1 MYGSDRDFNT
11 EFIKQIGLGVGIS
24 RTYPKG
30 HPSLLP
36 VIQRLKVLIKEVP
49 LEKESISL
57 VIVED
62 VIMIGEERFDARRL
76 PMVKSLVDRF
86 NQLNIQSITFHV
98 DLSDSDVREFF
109 SASAATPA
117 DIADYGD
124 IVALMKA
131 RGMVGIKVNKLKV
144 GVVSSDA
151 EAREFNWSS
160 FLENV
165 GGGGGIGDG
174 SALTE
179 EERIQQMGTF
189 LAGLGLSGGEPVN
202 IQTDRIVGGLE
213 KLALMIAKQYGEE
226 RWDEYSLVFSRIL
239 SVLSPNIRKNIVKYK
254 TENKKLAVLFKSLI
268 PTMADEDIVD
278 MVSVKAR
285 EKKADTEDEIVDI
298 LKNVTGS
305 RLPDILS
312 TLRMNVPELNFEKIV
327 GRLMSEMKTV
337 KGSKEA
343 DKFVARDLEVKLR
356 AFFPMLRAASHE
368 ERTQA
373 IAGLMKLAPTIFQVK
388 NWDLMRLLVDRFD
401 TMADAETEIATF
413 NRVIGALVD
422 LYKQAVAEKV
432 DDIIQFISKKFGKHL
447 MRKEQS
453 LIERKKIIIGAI
465 SEIRDQNYITELVS
479 LLWEPGTFVEARE
492 ALISFS
498 EHSLPLLTG
507 MLREIDDRS
516 IRMKILDIL
525 VRIGEKGLP
534 EYRKMLDSA
543 EWYIRRNAVWL
554 IGEIQSPAGLPDLNR
569 LISDP
574 EVRVQLEVIES
585 FKKIGTAEARSH
597 IRQAL
602 NSGYRNVIIT
612 AMKYCDPED
621 ARRKVDEVLTW
632 IRQRKGIPDNKEEA
646 FRQSVIELLGQVGGD
661 TVLPVLNEILN
672 ERSLFKGD
680 LLIPTKQAALNAF
693 LKIDTP
699 NSLQALRD
707 AAQHRDPYVSGMAQE
722 LLRKM
727 DSAKEQKEEPPK
739 E

>member
-1 MYGSDRDFNT
+1 MHSSARDFNS

-36 VIQRLKVLIKEVP
+36 VIQRLKILIKEVP
-49 LEKESISL
+49 LEKEAISL
-57 VIVED
+57 VVVED
-62 VIMIGEERFDARRL
+62 VIMIGEERFDSRRL

-86 NQLNIQSITFHV
+86 NQLDIQSITFHV

-109 SASAATPA
+109 GATAASPA

-124 IVALMKA
+124 IVALIKA
-131 RGMVGIKVNKLKV
+131 RGIVGIKVNKLKV

-151 EAREFNWSS
+151 EARDFNWSS

-165 GGGGGIGDG
+165 GSGGGG
-174 SALTE
+174 SAAMTE
-179 EERIQQMGTF
+179 EQRLQEMGTF
-189 LAGLGLSGGEPVN
+189 LAGLGISGGEPAN

-213 KLALMIAKQYGEE
+213 KLAIMIAKQYGEQ

-239 SVLSPNIRKNIVKYK
+239 SVLSPSIRKNIVKYK

-278 MVSVKAR
+278 MVAVKAR
-285 EKKADTEDEIVDI
+285 EKKGNTEEEIVDI

-327 GRLMSEMKTV
+327 GRLMSEMKTT
-337 KGSKEA
+337 KGTKET

-356 AFFPMLRAASHE
+356 AYFPKLRASSHE
-368 ERTQA
+368 ERVKA
-373 IAGLMKLAPTIFQVK
+373 IDSLMTLAPSIFKVK

-401 TMADAETEIATF
+401 TMADAETEIPTF
-413 NRVIGALVD
+413 DRVISALVD
-422 LYKQAVAEKV
+422 LYKQANAEKV

-447 MRKEQS
+447 MRKEQA
-453 LIERKKIIIGAI
+453 LIDRKKIIIRAI
-465 SEIRDQNYITELVS
+465 AEIKDQNYVTEMVS
-479 LLWEPGTFVEARE
+479 LLWEQGTFVEARE

-498 EHSLPLLTG
+498 ELSLPLLIET
-507 MLREIDDRS
+507 LREVDDRT
-516 IRMKILDIL
+516 IRMKILDVL

-534 EYRKMLDSA
+534 EFRKMLDSP
-543 EWYIRRNAVWL
+543 EWYVRRNGVWI
-554 IGEIQSPAGLPDLNR
+554 IGEIKSSAGLPDLSRMIN
-569 LISDP
+569 DP

-585 FKKIGTAEARSH
+585 FNKIGTPEAHTH

-602 NSGYRNVIIT
+602 NSGYRNVIVT

-621 ARRKVDEVLTW
+621 ARRKIDEVLTW
-632 IRQRKGIPDNKEEA
+632 IRARKGIPDEKEEA
-646 FRQSVIELLGQVGGD
+646 FRQSVIELLGQIGGD
-661 TVLPVLNEILN
+661 SVLPVLNEILN

-680 LLIPTKQAALNAF
+680 LLIPTRQAAVSAF
-693 LKIDTP
+693 LRINTP

-707 AAQHRDPYVSGMAQE
+707 AARHKDPYVAGMAQE
-722 LLRKM
+722 LIKRM
-727 DSAKEQKEEPPK
+727 ESAKPASDDQA
-739 E
+739 